1 MTSGRRL
8 VAVGVVFAAF
18 ALTACGSDDAASPA
32 TSEQP
37 TLPPNDVEALAE
49 ILDPVVEPL
58 GLHLTRGALID
69 LDVSYEVS
77 DDGTHLALYVE
88 PTDDFTLDDYV
99 DGIGSVTAM
108 ITPLVFERWSGLE
121 SYDICQEPPTAD
133 DPSDEPFPATQVN
146 LTRVQY
152 DAIEWDGAGTVQV
165 VAASMT
171 DPRGLDL
178 IVSQQVR
185 DSEAYQRAETE
196 ARAL

>member
-8 VAVGVVFAAF
+8 VAVGVVFAA
-18 ALTACGSDDAASPA
+18 LVTACGSDDAASPA

-37 TLPPNDVEALAE
+37 RLPPNDVEALAE

-69 LDVSYEVS
+69 LHVSYEVS

-108 ITPLVFERWSGLE
+108 ITPLVFERWPGLE

-146 LTRVQY
+146 LTRAQY
-152 DAIEWDGAGTVQV
+152 DAIEWDGAGTVDV

-185 DSEAYQRAETE
+185 DSEPYQRAETE